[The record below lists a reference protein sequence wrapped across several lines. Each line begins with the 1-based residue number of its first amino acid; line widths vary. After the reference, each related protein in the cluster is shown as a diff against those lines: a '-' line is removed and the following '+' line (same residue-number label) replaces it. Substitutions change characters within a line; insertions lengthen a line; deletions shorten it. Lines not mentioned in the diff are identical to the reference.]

1 MTSNLLHT
9 ELRAACTPHV
19 ALDLALPARGQQLL
33 DAIFLGHLAE
43 LGLAAQG
50 EDGVVPAV
58 RDWVDGG
65 LERIGGGR
73 VAGVGGVARK
83 ESGETRGEGAR
94 NGDVRGGHGS
104 GGAWSRRL
112 LVLLCG
118 AGCSGVGKS
127 FAAPQGGVRSSDSG

>member
-50 EDGVVPAV
+50 EDGVVPTV
-58 RDWVDGG
+58 RDGVDGG
-65 LERIGGGR
+65 LEGIGGGR
-73 VAGVGGVARK
+73 VAGVGRVARK
-83 ESGETRGEGAR
+83 ESGETLGEGSR

-104 GGAWSRRL
+104 GGAWSRE
-112 LVLLCG
+112 VTG
-118 AGCSGVGKS
+118 AVVRCMCSGVGKRY
-127 FAAPQGGVRSSDSG
+127 AALRGKSEVW